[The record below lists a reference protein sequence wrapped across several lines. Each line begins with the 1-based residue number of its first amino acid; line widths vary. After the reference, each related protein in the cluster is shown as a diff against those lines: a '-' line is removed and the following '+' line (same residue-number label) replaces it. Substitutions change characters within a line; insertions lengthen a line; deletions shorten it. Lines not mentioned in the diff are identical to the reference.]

1 MRITKKTKTKDI
13 LPLLTAKRLEELL
26 ELVPECDNK
35 SIFSMT
41 IGEFGNFINDEES
54 FISDFLAKEKNALK
68 AFGTIK
74 AWRNQMKYLTTFI
87 KKFEVP
93 KTQEETSAA
102 NGILFPNFVMRM
114 LLTCASFFGLHS
126 LKEAESIP
134 VSDWVA
140 VFQDEAS
147 RAQYQAKYNKIIE
160 QKNKRKK

>member
-13 LPLLTAKRLEELL
+13 LPLLTAKRLDELL

-74 AWRNQMKYLTTFI
+74 AWRNQMKSLTTFM
-87 KKFEVP
+87 KKFEIP
-93 KTQEETSAA
+93 KTSEEANAA
-102 NGILFPNFVMRM
+102 NGILFPDFVMRM
-114 LLTCASFFGLHS
+114 LLTCANFFNLKN

-134 VSDWVA
+134 VSDWLA

-147 RAQYQAKYNKIIE
+147 RAQYQAKYNKLIE